1 MPSAMQA
8 AMPSRIQV
16 IGGAIQVI
24 AGFFLRIRY
33 ETYRVYSNVARA
45 GYAWKVRSAHSEM

>member
-1 MPSAMQA
+1 MQPMPSPMQA

-24 AGFFLRIRY
+24 AGFSSEYRSLKPT
-33 ETYRVYSNVARA
+33 ETIQ
-45 GYAWKVRSAHSEM
+45 M